1 MKRTSVFGAG
11 LTALALAIGIAG
23 CSSGFSGGSPD
34 SGVSS
39 SESAAT
45 DSAMTFGANEAATG
59 DAASGSISGPML
71 IVTGDATVVVS
82 DPTEATEGFQEVV
95 QDLGGTIDSTW
106 ESNTDYDRS
115 SSITVRVPSDK
126 FEELTA
132 HLPEFGKVEF
142 QNTSSVDVGQQYV
155 DLDARVSALEDSL
168 KRLQA
173 LADQAETTEELL
185 QAEDMLTS
193 RQADLDSLQQQLQW
207 LDDQVAMSTLSV
219 TFTTEVVHSEDRF
232 SWEHA
237 WELFLQS
244 ITAFAYLV
252 LVALPWALFA
262 AVIILIVRWL
272 LSKRRNR
279 PEPGR
284 PAKWVRPL
292 PPSKSEDSATPEEPS
307 EQDEQ

>member
-1 MKRTSVFGAG
+1 M
-11 LTALALAIGIAG
+11 
-23 CSSGFSGGSPD
+23 
-34 SGVSS
+34 GVSS
-39 SESAAT
+39 AESAASDT
-45 DSAMTFGANEAATG
+45 AMTFDANESAAG
-59 DAASGSISGPML
+59 DTASGSISGPLL

-82 DPTEATEGFQEVV
+82 DPAEAAEGFQEVV
-95 QDLGGTIDSTW
+95 KDLGGTVDSTW

-115 SSITVRVPSDK
+115 SSVTVRVPSDK

-132 HLPEFGKVEF
+132 HLPEFGEVEF

-193 RQADLDSLQQQLQW
+193 RQADLDSLRQQLQW

-219 TFTTEVVHSEDRF
+219 TFTTEVVRSEDGF

-237 WELFLQS
+237 WELFVQS
-244 ITAFAYLV
+244 VTAFAYLV

-262 AVIILIVRWL
+262 AAIVLLIRWL

-292 PPSKSEDSATPEEPS
+292 PPSKSQGSATPEEPS
-307 EQDEQ
+307 QQEKQ